1 MNEVEWF
8 GTKPRG
14 QLVLKLRTLG
24 YYFRQALL
32 GLRRSGWL
40 TVAAVIT
47 VSISLFLV
55 GLFSLLVFNVNLV
68 ASAVESEV
76 EVAVF
81 LDVTTPKD
89 ALSELQETFNGLPGV
104 QTATLISKEE
114 GLRELEKQFGQQSD
128 LTRALGGKNP
138 LPDYFKLK
146 TDNPADVPAVAAA
159 AKEMRYVEEVK
170 YGQGMVERLFQ
181 ITAWIR
187 LFGTAIIILLGIA
200 AVTLVAI
207 AIRMTVFARRQE
219 IGVMKFV
226 GASDWFIRWPF
237 FLEGMLLG
245 LFGGVIAGLVLE
257 MAYGFV
263 VRRLEVSLAFLP
275 HLASLKDA
283 WILVAGLVVG
293 GIVLGSLGSLISVRR
308 FLRV

>member
-1 MNEVEWF
+1 M
-8 GTKPRG
+8 
-14 QLVLKLRTLG
+14 
-24 YYFRQALL
+24 
-32 GLRRSGWL
+32 
-40 TVAAVIT
+40 AAVIT